1 MNIKRLIKA
10 SKELSSISAGY
21 FSMAIGGLLGV
32 RILTA
37 FLTPSQYGQLS
48 LGLTMGGVIYSVFF
62 GPMTNGMARFISIA
76 REKKQ
81 IRIYLYTIFKL
92 FFKTSTLISFFSLL
106 IIIIIL
112 LTDNLRW
119 INLALASIAFGFIFS
134 FNNIFIGLQIALRN
148 RLLVSFNQGL
158 ITFSK
163 FLLALVL
170 IKIFG
175 PSGTV
180 ALYGQVFGL
189 AIVLFIQI
197 YQTIKIIKK
206 YDDHDI
212 VKISQVN
219 WQSKVIIFAR
229 PLITIGFLNW
239 LKLSAEKWGLLF
251 FTNYDEAVGYFSI
264 VYQFGYYPIALLTN
278 LLINYL
284 RPIYFDRAGN
294 NKKNLISTYVLG
306 IKIFIIVFCIFA
318 FLISLI
324 FLYREFFLSI
334 LLDEK
339 YRSVSYLIGIMMM
352 SALLNEST
360 SFVTLLMQTKKETK
374 PLIIP
379 NGISYTTGLI
389 LTILG
394 AYFYG
399 LYGVVMASLL
409 NSLLKFLSFSL
420 LCRNHYKQLII

>member
-62 GPMTNGMARFISIA
+62 GPMTNGMARFFSIA

-92 FFKTSTLISFFSLL
+92 FFKTSTLISLFSLL
-106 IIIIIL
+106 IIIILL

-197 YQTIKIIKK
+197 YQTLKIIKK

-324 FLYREFFLSI
+324 FHYREFFLSI